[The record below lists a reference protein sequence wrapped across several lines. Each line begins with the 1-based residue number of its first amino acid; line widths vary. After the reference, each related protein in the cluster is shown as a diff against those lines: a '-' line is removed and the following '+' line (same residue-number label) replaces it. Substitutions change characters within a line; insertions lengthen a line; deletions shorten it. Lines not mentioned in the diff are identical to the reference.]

1 MTISKITNTIMYYI
15 EDSKFEEG
23 DRVELVALS
32 MANATDVSNGLRVGL
47 IGTVLEESDMPFVRF
62 DEVENPETIDGSFI
76 IDQRQLRLLQIDKE

>member
-1 MTISKITNTIMYYI
+1 MYYI
-15 EDSKFEEG
+15 EDSRFEEG

-32 MANATDVSNGLRVGL
+32 IADVNDVSNGLRVGL

-76 IDQRQLRLLQIDKE
+76 IDQRQLILLSSDKE